1 MDRSEFL
8 AKLCKM
14 YQVHYTNDNAY
25 EWSEAYNEVLPL
37 TTDFEALLKRVYRE
51 YAGSTMPKPAWF
63 TDKIEVKQGAEKE
76 RFYREQANRITT
88 RSIYAQIGGRVYEF
102 GYNPETETEEQIKT
116 ALSHRFRT
124 KNIIIKEKSAVY
136 GGGISEQPQRPS
148 LDSFTQNS
156 FNPI

>member
-14 YQVHYTNDNAY
+14 YQVHYNNENAY

-63 TDKIEVKQGAEKE
+63 TDKIEVKQDAEKE

-88 RSIYAQIGGRVYEF
+88 RSIYAQINGRVYEF
-102 GYNPETETEEQIKT
+102 GFNPEIENEDDVKRAIYR
-116 ALSHRFRT
+116 RFSG
-124 KNIIIKEKSAVY
+124 KGVILKDKSSVY
-136 GGGISEQPQRPS
+136 GCSEQPQRPS